1 MPHKIT
7 LTGSATGPLREYD
20 RYVAFDMREKGSPSA
35 PKGLKKS
42 TFISYTV
49 FVAKKAFNKTGLT
62 KKSIM
67 HEKILIQ
74 GEPTLDI
81 PIDEC
86 PGEIG
91 VICFQITVL
100 PNKNDKEKNGSDATK
115 EPKKEDSA
123 PSQEQKNT
131 ESSKQ
136 EEEQAQ
142 APVSQP
148 VAKEEKK
155 EVETVQTEAL
165 VQEKKNETVLKPK
178 TLPNQP
184 KGTQDHVNFED
195 IIVPEEFLKT
205 RPNPQKTQKVI
216 DFVKRTGRL
225 DEPLTIEKGS
235 NVLKD
240 GYRRYIVAKTVKMN
254 KLPVIYVSVDHYM
267 QEDN

>member
-62 KKSIM
+62 KKSII

-86 PGEIG
+86 PGEVG

-100 PNKNDKEKNGSDATK
+100 PNKNDKEKNQSEEKK
-115 EPKKEDSA
+115 EPKQEVS
-123 PSQEQKNT
+123 PSSEASQNT
-131 ESSKQ
+131 EPKEQ
-136 EEEQAQ
+136 EEEQ

-155 EVETVQTEAL
+155 EVKPIQPEIQQAPTE
-165 VQEKKNETVLKPK
+165 EKKTEEKK
-178 TLPNQP
+178 TTLSNQP
-184 KGTQDHVNFED
+184 KGTQDLLNVDD

-205 RPNPQKTQKVI
+205 RPNPEKTQKVI

-240 GYRRYIVAKTVKMN
+240 GYRRYVVAKTVKMD
-254 KLPVIYVSVDHYM
+254 KVPVVYEY
-267 QEDN
+267 QK

>member
-62 KKSIM
+62 KKSII

-86 PGEIG
+86 PGEVG

-100 PNKNDKEKNGSDATK
+100 PNKNDKEKNQSEEKKELKQEVSPSSEASQNT
-115 EPKKEDSA
+115 EPKE
-123 PSQEQKNT
+123 
-131 ESSKQ
+131 Q
-136 EEEQAQ
+136 EEEQ

-155 EVETVQTEAL
+155 EIKPIQLEVQQAPTE
-165 VQEKKNETVLKPK
+165 EKKAEEKK
-178 TLPNQP
+178 TTLSNQP
-184 KGTQDHVNFED
+184 KGTQDLLNFDD

-205 RPNPQKTQKVI
+205 RPNPEKTQKVI

-225 DEPLTIEKGS
+225 DEPLTIEKES
-235 NVLKD
+235 KILKD
-240 GYRRYIVAKTVKMN
+240 GYRRYVVAKTVKMDQV
-254 KLPVIYVSVDHYM
+254 PVVYEY
-267 QEDN
+267 QK

>member
-86 PGEIG
+86 PGEVG

-100 PNKNDKEKNGSDATK
+100 PNKNDKEKNASDTKK
-115 EPKKEDSA
+115 EPKQEAST
-123 PSQEQKNT
+123 PSEAQKNT
-131 ESSKQ
+131 ESARQ
-136 EEEQAQ
+136 EEEQ

-148 VAKEEKK
+148 VANEQKK
-155 EVETVQTEAL
+155 EVKAVQPE
-165 VQEKKNETVLKPK
+165 VQQEPAKEKKAEPKQK

-184 KGTQDHVNFED
+184 KGTQDLLNFDD

-205 RPNPQKTQKVI
+205 RPNAEKTQKVI

-235 NVLKD
+235 KILKD
-240 GYRRYIVAKTVKMN
+240 GYRRYVVAKTVKMDQV
-254 KLPVIYVSVDHYM
+254 PVVYEY
-267 QEDN
+267 QK

>member
-86 PGEIG
+86 PGEVG

-100 PNKNDKEKNGSDATK
+100 PNKNDKEKNQSDAKK
-115 EPKKEDSA
+115 EPKQEASA

-131 ESSKQ
+131 ESTKQ
-136 EEEQAQ
+136 EEQE
-142 APVSQP
+142 PISQP
-148 VAKEEKK
+148 AAKEEKK
-155 EVETVQTEAL
+155 TETVKPEAKETP
-165 VQEKKNETVLKPK
+165 VSEKKATPQKK
-178 TLPNQP
+178 QLPTQP
-184 KGTQDHVNFED
+184 KGTQDVLSFDE
-195 IIVPEEFLKT
+195 IVVPEEFLKT
-205 RPNPQKTQKVI
+205 RPNPEKTQKVI
-216 DFVKRTGRL
+216 EFVKRTGYL
-225 DEPLTIEKGS
+225 DEPLTIDKESK
-235 NVLKD
+235 VLKD
-240 GYRRYIVAKTVKMN
+240 GYRRYVVAKTIKMD
-254 KLPVIYVSVDHYM
+254 KVPVVYEY
-267 QEDN
+267 QK

>member
-86 PGEIG
+86 PGEVG

-100 PNKNDKEKNGSDATK
+100 PNKNDKEKNYSNA
-115 EPKKEDSA
+115 KKESKQEASA
-123 PSQEQKNT
+123 PSEAQEKT
-131 ESSKQ
+131 KSTKQ
-136 EEEQAQ
+136 EEAQ
-142 APVSQP
+142 EPVSQP

-155 EVETVQTEAL
+155 EVKPIQPEVQQAPPE
-165 VQEKKNETVLKPK
+165 EKKAGEKK
-178 TLPNQP
+178 TTLSNQP
-184 KGTQDHVNFED
+184 NGTQDLLNFVD

-205 RPNPQKTQKVI
+205 RPNPEKTQKVI

-225 DEPLTIEKGS
+225 DEPLTVEKES
-235 NVLKD
+235 MILKD
-240 GYRRYIVAKTVKMN
+240 GYRRYVVAKTIKMA
-254 KLPVIYVSVDHYM
+254 KVPVVYEYHK
-267 QEDN
+267 

>member
-67 HEKILIQ
+67 HEKVLIQ

-86 PGEIG
+86 PGEVG

-100 PNKNDKEKNGSDATK
+100 PNKNDKEKNESDAKK
-115 EPKKEDSA
+115 EPKQEAST
-123 PSQEQKNT
+123 PSEVQKNT
-131 ESSKQ
+131 ESTVQ
-136 EEEQAQ
+136 EEVQE
-142 APVSQP
+142 PISQP
-148 VAKEEKK
+148 VAKEVKPIQPEVQQAPTEEKK
-155 EVETVQTEAL
+155 TE
-165 VQEKKNETVLKPK
+165 EKKT

-184 KGTQDHVNFED
+184 KGTQDLLNFDD

-205 RPNPQKTQKVI
+205 RPNPEKTQKVI

-235 NVLKD
+235 KILKD
-240 GYRRYIVAKTVKMN
+240 GYRRYVVAKTVKMN
-254 KLPVIYVSVDHYM
+254 QVPVVYEY
-267 QEDN
+267 QK

>member
-86 PGEIG
+86 PGEVG

-100 PNKNDKEKNGSDATK
+100 PNKNDKEKNQSDEKK
-115 EPKKEDSA
+115 EPKQEASA
-123 PSQEQKNT
+123 PSQAQKNT
-131 ESSKQ
+131 ESTKQ
-136 EEEQAQ
+136 EEEQAPVSHPAAKEKKKEVKSIQPEVQQ
-142 APVSQP
+142 APT
-148 VAKEEKK
+148 EEKK
-155 EVETVQTEAL
+155 AE
-165 VQEKKNETVLKPK
+165 EKKT
-178 TLPNQP
+178 TLSNQP
-184 KGTQDHVNFED
+184 KGTQDLLNFDD

-205 RPNPQKTQKVI
+205 RPNPEKTQKVI

-235 NVLKD
+235 KILKD
-240 GYRRYIVAKTVKMN
+240 GYRRYVVAKTVKMDQV
-254 KLPVIYVSVDHYM
+254 PVVYEY
-267 QEDN
+267 QK

>member
-86 PGEIG
+86 PGEVG

-100 PNKNDKEKNGSDATK
+100 PNKNDKEKNQPDEKK
-115 EPKKEDSA
+115 EPKQEA
-123 PSQEQKNT
+123 PATSEAPQNT
-131 ESSKQ
+131 EPKKQ
-136 EEEQAQ
+136 EEEQ

-148 VAKEEKK
+148 VAKEEK
-155 EVETVQTEAL
+155 T
-165 VQEKKNETVLKPK
+165 
-178 TLPNQP
+178 TLSNQP
-184 KGTQDHVNFED
+184 KGTQDLLNFDD

-205 RPNPQKTQKVI
+205 RPNPEKTQKVI
-216 DFVKRTGRL
+216 DFVNRTGRL

-235 NVLKD
+235 KILKD
-240 GYRRYIVAKTVKMN
+240 GYRRYIVAKTVKMD
-254 KLPVIYVSVDHYM
+254 KVPVVYEY
-267 QEDN
+267 QK

>member
-86 PGEIG
+86 PGEVG

-100 PNKNDKEKNGSDATK
+100 PNKNDKEKNESDAKK
-115 EPKKEDSA
+115 EPKQEASA

-131 ESSKQ
+131 ESTKQ
-136 EEEQAQ
+136 EEEQA
-142 APVSQP
+142 AVSQP
-148 VAKEEKK
+148 VAKEAKK
-155 EVETVQTEAL
+155 EVKPTQPEVQQAPTE
-165 VQEKKNETVLKPK
+165 EKKAEEKK
-178 TLPNQP
+178 TTLSNQL
-184 KGTQDHVNFED
+184 KGTQDLVNLDD
-195 IIVPEEFLKT
+195 IIVPAEFLKT
-205 RPNPQKTQKVI
+205 RPNPEKTQKVI

-225 DEPLTIEKGS
+225 DEPLTIEKDS
-235 NVLKD
+235 KVLKD
-240 GYRRYIVAKTVKMN
+240 GYRRYVVAKTVKID
-254 KLPVIYVSVDHYM
+254 KVPVVYEY
-267 QEDN
+267 QK

>member
-100 PNKNDKEKNGSDATK
+100 PHKNDKEKNESEAKK
-115 EPKKEDSA
+115 EPKQEASTSSEA
-123 PSQEQKNT
+123 PQKT
-131 ESSKQ
+131 ESKKQ
-136 EEEQAQ
+136 EEEQT
-142 APVSQP
+142 PVSQA
-148 VAKEEKK
+148 VAKEDTKAEIVQSEVK
-155 EVETVQTEAL
+155 ETP
-165 VQEKKNETVLKPK
+165 VQEKKAEPQKK
-178 TLPNQP
+178 QMPNQP
-184 KGTQDHVNFED
+184 KGTQDVLSFDE

-205 RPNPQKTQKVI
+205 RPNPEKTQKVI
-216 DFVKRTGRL
+216 DFVKRTGCL
-225 DEPLTIEKGS
+225 DEPLTIEKDS
-235 NVLKD
+235 KVLKD
-240 GYRRYIVAKTVKMN
+240 GYRRYVVAKTVKMD
-254 KLPVIYVSVDHYM
+254 KVPVVYEY
-267 QEDN
+267 QK

>member
-1 MPHKIT
+1 MPHKMT

-100 PNKNDKEKNGSDATK
+100 PSKNDKEANELKD
-115 EPKKEDSA
+115 KKEVKQEASA
-123 PSQEQKNT
+123 PSELQKNG
-131 ESSKQ
+131 EYIKQ
-136 EEEQAQ
+136 EEKQD
-142 APVSQP
+142 PVSQP
-148 VAKEEKK
+148 VAREEKK
-155 EVETVQTEAL
+155 EAETVQSESKETPI
-165 VQEKKNETVLKPK
+165 QEKKAAPK
-178 TLPNQP
+178 QKQLPTQP
-184 KGTQDHVNFED
+184 KGTQDVVSFDE
-195 IIVPEEFLKT
+195 IIVPEAFLKT
-205 RPNPQKTQKVI
+205 RPNPEKTQKVI
-216 DFVKRTGRL
+216 DFVKRTGYL

-235 NVLKD
+235 KVLKD
-240 GYRRYIVAKTVKMN
+240 GYRRYIVAKTVKMD
-254 KLPVIYVSVDHYM
+254 KVPVTYEY
-267 QEDN
+267 QK

>member
-86 PGEIG
+86 PGEVG

-100 PNKNDKEKNGSDATK
+100 PNKNDKEKNESDAKK
-115 EPKKEDSA
+115 EPKQEVS
-123 PSQEQKNT
+123 PSSEASQNT
-131 ESSKQ
+131 EPKEQ
-136 EEEQAQ
+136 EEEQ

-155 EVETVQTEAL
+155 EIKPIQPEVQQAPTEGKKAE
-165 VQEKKNETVLKPK
+165 EKKT
-178 TLPNQP
+178 TLSNQP
-184 KGTQDHVNFED
+184 KGTQDLLNFDD

-205 RPNPQKTQKVI
+205 RPNPEKTQKVI

-225 DEPLTIEKGS
+225 DEPLTIEKES
-235 NVLKD
+235 KILKD
-240 GYRRYIVAKTVKMN
+240 GYRRYVVAKTVKMDQV
-254 KLPVIYVSVDHYM
+254 PVVYEY
-267 QEDN
+267 QK

>member
-86 PGEIG
+86 PGEVG

-100 PNKNDKEKNGSDATK
+100 PNKNDKENNQSDAKK
-115 EPKKEDSA
+115 EPKQEASA
-123 PSQEQKNT
+123 PPQEQNNK
-131 ESSKQ
+131 ESTKQQ
-136 EEEQAQ
+136 EEQV
-142 APVSQP
+142 PVSQP
-148 VAKEEKK
+148 VANEQKK
-155 EVETVQTEAL
+155 EAETVQPEAKEAP
-165 VQEKKNETVLKPK
+165 VQEKKAEPKPK

-184 KGTQDHVNFED
+184 KGTQDLVSFDD

-205 RPNPQKTQKVI
+205 RPNPEKTQKVI

-225 DEPLTIEKGS
+225 DEPVTIEKGS

-240 GYRRYIVAKTVKMN
+240 GYRRYVVAKTVKMD
-254 KLPVIYVSVDHYM
+254 KVPVTYEY
-267 QEDN
+267 QK

>member
-86 PGEIG
+86 PGEVG

-100 PNKNDKEKNGSDATK
+100 PNKNDKEKNQSDAKK
-115 EPKKEDSA
+115 EPK
-123 PSQEQKNT
+123 QEASTASEVPQNT
-131 ESSKQ
+131 ESKKQ
-136 EEEQAQ
+136 EEEQV
-142 APVSQP
+142 PVSQP
-148 VAKEEKK
+148 VTKEEKK
-155 EVETVQTEAL
+155 EIKTIQPEVQQAPTE
-165 VQEKKNETVLKPK
+165 EKKAVEKK
-178 TLPNQP
+178 TTLSNQP
-184 KGTQDHVNFED
+184 KGTQDLLNFDD

-205 RPNPQKTQKVI
+205 RPNPEKTQKVI

-235 NVLKD
+235 KILKD
-240 GYRRYIVAKTVKMN
+240 GYRRYVVAKTVKMDQV
-254 KLPVIYVSVDHYM
+254 PVVYEY
-267 QEDN
+267 QK

>member
-1 MPHKIT
+1 MMPHKMT

-91 VICFQITVL
+91 IICFQITVL
-100 PNKNDKEKNGSDATK
+100 PNKNDKEANDSKD
-115 EPKKEDSA
+115 KKEAKQEASKAQQEVSA
-123 PSQEQKNT
+123 T
-131 ESSKQ
+131 KQ
-136 EEEQAQ
+136 EEKQE
-142 APVSQP
+142 PVQP
-148 VAKEEKK
+148 
-155 EVETVQTEAL
+155 EVNKTS
-165 VQEKKNETVLKPK
+165 VQEKKAAPQKKQQPV
-178 TLPNQP
+178 QP
-184 KGTQDHVNFED
+184 KGTKDVVGFDD
-195 IIVPEEFLKT
+195 IIVPEAFLKT
-205 RPNPQKTQKVI
+205 RPNPVKTEEVI
-216 DFVKRTGRL
+216 EFVKRTGHL
-225 DEPLTIEKGS
+225 DKPLTIEKGTK
-235 NVLKD
+235 VLKD
-240 GYRRYIVAKTVKMN
+240 GYRRYIVAKTLKMDN
-254 KLPVIYVSVDHYM
+254 VPVVYDD
-267 QEDN
+267 QK

>member
-86 PGEIG
+86 PGEVG

-100 PNKNDKEKNGSDATK
+100 PSKNDKEKNESDAKK
-115 EPKKEDSA
+115 EPKQEASA
-123 PSQEQKNT
+123 PSEAQTNT
-131 ESSKQ
+131 ESKKQ
-136 EEEQAQ
+136 EEAQ

-155 EVETVQTEAL
+155 EVKPIQPEVQQAPTE
-165 VQEKKNETVLKPK
+165 EKKAEEKK
-178 TLPNQP
+178 TTLSNQP
-184 KGTQDHVNFED
+184 KGTQDLLNFDD

-205 RPNPQKTQKVI
+205 RPNPEKTQKVI

-235 NVLKD
+235 KILKD
-240 GYRRYIVAKTVKMN
+240 GYRRYIVAKTVKMDQV
-254 KLPVIYVSVDHYM
+254 PVVYEY
-267 QEDN
+267 QK

>member
-74 GEPTLDI
+74 REPTLDI
-81 PIDEC
+81 LIDEC
-86 PGEIG
+86 PGEVG

-100 PNKNDKEKNGSDATK
+100 PNKNDKEKNESDA
-115 EPKKEDSA
+115 KKESKQEASA
-123 PSQEQKNT
+123 PSQAQKNS
-131 ESSKQ
+131 ESTIQ
-136 EEEQAQ
+136 EEEQ

-155 EVETVQTEAL
+155 EPESVQPEVKEMP
-165 VQEKKNETVLKPK
+165 VQEKKAEPQKKQMT
-178 TLPNQP
+178 NQP
-184 KGTQDHVNFED
+184 KGTQDLLGFDD

-205 RPNPQKTQKVI
+205 RPNPEKTQKVI

-235 NVLKD
+235 MILKD
-240 GYRRYIVAKTVKMN
+240 GYRRYVVAKTVKMD
-254 KLPVIYVSVDHYM
+254 KVPVVYEY
-267 QEDN
+267 QK

>member
-86 PGEIG
+86 PGEVG

-100 PNKNDKEKNGSDATK
+100 PNKNDKEKNQSDAKK
-115 EPKKEDSA
+115 EPEQEASA
-123 PSQEQKNT
+123 PSQGQKNT
-131 ESSKQ
+131 EPTKQ
-136 EEEQAQ
+136 EEEQE
-142 APVSQP
+142 PVSQP
-148 VAKEEKK
+148 VAKEDTKA
-155 EVETVQTEAL
+155 ETVQSEAKETP
-165 VQEKKNETVLKPK
+165 VQEKKAEPQKK
-178 TLPNQP
+178 QMPNQP
-184 KGTQDHVNFED
+184 KGTQDVLSFDE

-205 RPNPQKTQKVI
+205 RPNPEKTQKVI

-225 DEPLTIEKGS
+225 DEPLTIEKES
-235 NVLKD
+235 KILKD
-240 GYRRYIVAKTVKMN
+240 GYRRYVVAKTVKMDQV
-254 KLPVIYVSVDHYM
+254 PVVYEY
-267 QEDN
+267 QK

>member
-86 PGEIG
+86 PGEVG

-100 PNKNDKEKNGSDATK
+100 PNKNDKEKNESGVKK
-115 EPKKEDSA
+115 EPKQEASA
-123 PSQEQKNT
+123 PSQAQKNT
-131 ESSKQ
+131 EPTKQQ
-136 EEEQAQ
+136 EEQV
-142 APVSQP
+142 PVSQP
-148 VAKEEKK
+148 AADEQKKEAETIQPEAKE
-155 EVETVQTEAL
+155 APA
-165 VQEKKNETVLKPK
+165 QEKKAEPKPK

-184 KGTQDHVNFED
+184 KGTQDLVSFDD
-195 IIVPEEFLKT
+195 IIVPEAFLNT
-205 RPNPQKTQKVI
+205 RPNPEKTQKVI

-240 GYRRYIVAKTVKMN
+240 GYRRYVVAKTVKMD
-254 KLPVIYVSVDHYM
+254 KVPVTYEY
-267 QEDN
+267 QK

>member
-67 HEKILIQ
+67 HEKVLIQ

-86 PGEIG
+86 PGEVG

-100 PNKNDKEKNGSDATK
+100 PNKNDKEKNQPDEKK
-115 EPKKEDSA
+115 EPKQEA
-123 PSQEQKNT
+123 PAASEATQNT
-131 ESSKQ
+131 ESKKLA
-136 EEEQAQ
+136 EEQAS
-142 APVSQP
+142 VSQP
-148 VAKEEKK
+148 TANEQKK
-155 EVETVQTEAL
+155 KAETVQAEVKETP
-165 VQEKKNETVLKPK
+165 VQEEKTTPEKKPM
-178 TLPNQP
+178 PNQP
-184 KGTQDHVNFED
+184 KGTQDLLSFDD
-195 IIVPEEFLKT
+195 IIVPEAFLKT
-205 RPNPQKTQKVI
+205 RPNPEKTQKVI

-240 GYRRYIVAKTVKMN
+240 GYRRYIVAKTVKLD
-254 KLPVIYVSVDHYM
+254 KVPVVYEY
-267 QEDN
+267 QK

>member
-86 PGEIG
+86 PGEVG

-100 PNKNDKEKNGSDATK
+100 PNKNDKEKNQPEEKK

-131 ESSKQ
+131 EPTKLG
-136 EEEQAQ
+136 EEQ

-148 VAKEEKK
+148 VAKEQKK
-155 EVETVQTEAL
+155 ETEIVPPEAKEAPI
-165 VQEKKNETVLKPK
+165 QEKKAAPQKK
-178 TLPNQP
+178 QLPTQP
-184 KGTQDHVNFED
+184 KGTQDVVNFEE
-195 IIVPEEFLKT
+195 IIVPEAFLKT
-205 RPNPQKTQKVI
+205 RPNPEKTQKVI

-225 DEPLTIEKGS
+225 DEPLTIEKDS
-235 NVLKD
+235 KVLKD
-240 GYRRYIVAKTVKMN
+240 GYRRYIVAKTVKMD
-254 KLPVIYVSVDHYM
+254 KVPVVYEY
-267 QEDN
+267 QK

>member
-1 MPHKIT
+1 MPHKMT

-91 VICFQITVL
+91 IICFQITVL
-100 PNKNDKEKNGSDATK
+100 PNKNDKVANESKD
-115 EPKKEDSA
+115 KKEAKQEVSA
-123 PSQEQKNT
+123 PSEAQKNS
-131 ESSKQ
+131 ESTKQ
-136 EEEQAQ
+136 EEKLELA
-142 APVSQP
+142 SQP

-155 EVETVQTEAL
+155 DTKTGQPEAKETP
-165 VQEKKNETVLKPK
+165 VQEQKDAPQQKQPPT
-178 TLPNQP
+178 QP
-184 KGTQDHVNFED
+184 KGTQDVVSFDE
-195 IIVPEEFLKT
+195 IIVPEAFLKT
-205 RPNPQKTQKVI
+205 RPNPEKTQKVI
-216 DFVKRTGRL
+216 DFVKRTGHL
-225 DEPLTIEKGS
+225 DEPLTIEKES
-235 NVLKD
+235 KVLKD
-240 GYRRYIVAKTVKMN
+240 GYRRYIVAKTVKMD
-254 KLPVIYVSVDHYM
+254 KVPVVFEY
-267 QEDN
+267 QK

>member
-86 PGEIG
+86 PGEVG

-100 PNKNDKEKNGSDATK
+100 PNKNDKEKNESDAKK
-115 EPKKEDSA
+115 EPK
-123 PSQEQKNT
+123 QEASTHSEVQKNT
-131 ESSKQ
+131 ESTKQ
-136 EEEQAQ
+136 EEVQE
-142 APVSQP
+142 PISQP

-155 EVETVQTEAL
+155 EVQSTQPEVQQAPTE
-165 VQEKKNETVLKPK
+165 EKKAEEKK
-178 TLPNQP
+178 TILSNQP
-184 KGTQDHVNFED
+184 KGTQDLLNVDD

-205 RPNPQKTQKVI
+205 RPNPEKTQKVI

-235 NVLKD
+235 KILKD
-240 GYRRYIVAKTVKMN
+240 GYRRYVVAKTVKMDQV
-254 KLPVIYVSVDHYM
+254 PVVYEY
-267 QEDN
+267 QK

>member
-86 PGEIG
+86 PGEVG

-100 PNKNDKEKNGSDATK
+100 PNKNDKEKNQSEAKK
-115 EPKKEDSA
+115 EPKQEASA
-123 PSQEQKNT
+123 SSEAPQKT
-131 ESSKQ
+131 ESKEQ
-136 EEEQAQ
+136 AEEQAT
-142 APVSQP
+142 VSKP
-148 VAKEEKK
+148 VAEEDKK
-155 EVETVQTEAL
+155 AETVQSEVKETP
-165 VQEKKNETVLKPK
+165 VQEKKAEPQKKLM
-178 TLPNQP
+178 PNQP
-184 KGTQDHVNFED
+184 KGTQDVLSFDD

-205 RPNPQKTQKVI
+205 RPNPEKTQSVI

-225 DEPLTIEKGS
+225 DEPLTIEKES
-235 NVLKD
+235 KVLKD
-240 GYRRYIVAKTVKMN
+240 GYRRYVVAKTVKMD
-254 KLPVIYVSVDHYM
+254 KVPVVYEYKK
-267 QEDN
+267 

>member
-86 PGEIG
+86 PGEVG

-100 PNKNDKEKNGSDATK
+100 PNKNDKEKNDSDAKK
-115 EPKKEDSA
+115 EPKQEASA
-123 PSQEQKNT
+123 PSEAQKKT
-131 ESSKQ
+131 ESTKQ
-136 EEEQAQ
+136 EEAQ
-142 APVSQP
+142 VPVSQP

-155 EVETVQTEAL
+155 EVKPIQPE
-165 VQEKKNETVLKPK
+165 VQETPMEEKKSEKKK
-178 TLPNQP
+178 TRLSNQP
-184 KGTQDHVNFED
+184 KGTQDLLKFDE

-205 RPNPQKTQKVI
+205 RPNPEKTQKVI

-225 DEPLTIEKGS
+225 DEPLTIEKDS
-235 NVLKD
+235 KVLKD
-240 GYRRYIVAKTVKMN
+240 GYRRYIVAKTVKMDQV
-254 KLPVIYVSVDHYM
+254 PVVYEY
-267 QEDN
+267 QK

>member
-86 PGEIG
+86 PGEVG

-100 PNKNDKEKNGSDATK
+100 PNKNDKEKNEPDAKK
-115 EPKKEDSA
+115 EPKQEDSA
-123 PSQEQKNT
+123 PSQTQKNT
-131 ESSKQ
+131 EPTQQ
-136 EEEQAQ
+136 EKEQP
-142 APVSQP
+142 PVSQP
-148 VAKEEKK
+148 AAKEDKKEAKAVQPEVQQTPTEGKKVEEKK
-155 EVETVQTEAL
+155 T
-165 VQEKKNETVLKPK
+165 
-178 TLPNQP
+178 TLSNQP
-184 KGTQDHVNFED
+184 KGTQGLLNFDD

-205 RPNPQKTQKVI
+205 RPNPEKTQKVI

-235 NVLKD
+235 KILKD
-240 GYRRYIVAKTVKMN
+240 GYRRYVVAKTVKMDQV
-254 KLPVIYVSVDHYM
+254 PVVYEY
-267 QEDN
+267 QK

>member
-86 PGEIG
+86 PGEVG

-100 PNKNDKEKNGSDATK
+100 PNKNDKEKNESDA
-115 EPKKEDSA
+115 KKESKQEASA
-123 PSQEQKNT
+123 PSQAQKNS
-131 ESSKQ
+131 ESTKQ
-136 EEEQAQ
+136 EEEQ

-148 VAKEEKK
+148 VAKEAKK
-155 EVETVQTEAL
+155 EVKDIQPEVQQAPT
-165 VQEKKNETVLKPK
+165 EKKKAEEKK
-178 TLPNQP
+178 TKLSNQP
-184 KGTQDHVNFED
+184 KGTQDLLNFDD

-205 RPNPQKTQKVI
+205 RPNPEKTQKVI

-235 NVLKD
+235 KILKD
-240 GYRRYIVAKTVKMN
+240 GYRRYVVAKTVKMDQV
-254 KLPVIYVSVDHYM
+254 PVMYEY
-267 QEDN
+267 QK

>member
-86 PGEIG
+86 PGEVG

-100 PNKNDKEKNGSDATK
+100 PNKNDKEKNQS
-115 EPKKEDSA
+115 
-123 PSQEQKNT
+123 
-131 ESSKQ
+131 
-136 EEEQAQ
+136 
-142 APVSQP
+142 
-148 VAKEEKK
+148 EEKK
-155 EVETVQTEAL
+155 NLNKRFLRLLRPRRTRNL
-165 VQEKKNETVLKPK
+165 KNRKKSKHL
-178 TLPNQP
+178 
-184 KGTQDHVNFED
+184 
-195 IIVPEEFLKT
+195 FL
-205 RPNPQKTQKVI
+205 N
-216 DFVKRTGRL
+216 L
-225 DEPLTIEKGS
+225 
-235 NVLKD
+235 
-240 GYRRYIVAKTVKMN
+240 
-254 KLPVIYVSVDHYM
+254 
-267 QEDN
+267 

>member
-86 PGEIG
+86 PGEVG

-100 PNKNDKEKNGSDATK
+100 PNKNDKEKNQSEA
-115 EPKKEDSA
+115 KKESKQEASA
-123 PSQEQKNT
+123 PSEAQKNT
-131 ESSKQ
+131 ESTKQ
-136 EEEQAQ
+136 QEEQAS
-142 APVSQP
+142 VSQS
-148 VAKEEKK
+148 AENEQKK
-155 EVETVQTEAL
+155 EAETIQSQGKETP
-165 VQEKKNETVLKPK
+165 VQEKKVNPPK
-178 TLPNQP
+178 KQMTNQP
-184 KGTQDHVNFED
+184 KGTQDLLSFDEIV
-195 IIVPEEFLKT
+195 VPEEFLNT
-205 RPNPQKTQKVI
+205 RPNPEKTQKVI

-225 DEPLTIEKGS
+225 DEPLTIEKDS
-235 NVLKD
+235 KVLKD
-240 GYRRYIVAKTVKMN
+240 GYRRYIVAKTVKMD
-254 KLPVIYVSVDHYM
+254 KVPVIYEY
-267 QEDN
+267 QK